1 MDTTR
6 DTEQAINELLAVA
19 SGMSLREAYLYRQS
33 LLALVRLAKA
43 EQMRE
48 VRDSVTR
55 LIGEGG
61 RGVLAAGLDMQGSQT
76 AFNPLN

>member
-1 MDTTR
+1 METSR
-6 DTEQAINELLAVA
+6 DTDQVISQLVA
-19 SGMSLREAYLYRQS
+19 AAGSLNAREAYLYRQS
-33 LLALVRLAKA
+33 LLSLVRLAKA

-61 RGVLAAGLDMQGSQT
+61 HRVLAGGLDAPAYRT
-76 AFNPLN
+76 EFNPLN